1 MDLTQKAEGAP
12 YYLTTSMIRCPLGRF
27 WVVLLDCDI
36 EVYQSEH
43 IGDMD
48 NPWLRLKQFCQDN
61 QVSIVNMACVSK
73 DQGPYAQVNLEANA
87 DGYFYAKRCRKLL
100 AANPNFAGMQDDAEG
115 VGQLQGNELTIHWR
129 LEDGRNEIEVRDLSK
144 VHPKHA
150 EPLSLIRK

>member
-12 YYLTTSMIRCPLGRF
+12 YYLTTRILDCPLSHF
-27 WVVLLDCDI
+27 WVVLLDCGL

-43 IGDMD
+43 VGNMD

-61 QVSIVNMACVSK
+61 NVTIVNMAFVSK
-73 DQGPYAQVNLEANA
+73 DQGPYAQVNLDANA

-100 AANPNFAGMQDDAEG
+100 AANPKFTGMQDNAEG
-115 VGQLQGNELTIHWR
+115 VGQLKGDELTIHWK
-129 LEDGRNEIEVRDLSK
+129 LDDGRDEIEVRDLSK
-144 VHPKHA
+144 AHPKHA